1 MDTVFI
7 ESILNDGANG
17 YDCERYDLLAKCHLP
32 KPDRSKA
39 QVRLGTSEN
48 SQLEHMAAKLVYI
61 DVAHLNVLPD
71 RFHYMGQR
79 WMIMYR
85 QDIYSEEEYK
95 EYLERNPGH
104 NLLTTNLEWNGSGLT
119 VSNCQFG
126 PNFPSLKLSALPMT
140 SLSLSR
146 VTLYKNNL
154 AFAERQGSLTQN
166 EVGWTDFELRVPETR
181 RQLVVNTLSASA
193 PGGAS
198 IIFGQQNPKRAEM
211 GETTYPFNHSSMG
224 AFLES
229 CRGAK
234 VSITLD
240 SKISKT
246 GMLLMVERAQR
257 VIEGSKDQTEEYFA
271 SLQIFEEGSI
281 RKIPFQNVVEVSLV
295 DAKMQDQLSK
305 SLLATLE
312 KQLPKPLPPPKDN
325 REIISIRAKTSE
337 NTGACQVSY
346 VDRCEEWKCM
356 YRLDL
361 PREDMDLVVVN
372 SVDSDASVTSV
383 TLHTFGHVRNST
395 DDDWIDVDL
404 HLVANELSI
413 LAVGTEPARQELAKI
428 VKEAKNWGGGGM
440 QIFIKTLTG
449 KTVTLDVSCSDAV
462 EQIKAK
468 IQDKEGI
475 PPDQQRL
482 IFAGKQLED
491 GRTLAD
497 YNIQKESTLHLVLR
511 LRGQEVWA
519 PSRKPVDAAE
529 DFESLEGPDM
539 IRARELKR
547 LATKGLAEHVLYQV
561 SDRVTI
567 RSKETAIVPIFQH
580 GIKGDRVLVYDPKA
594 SEVCVKRAVHLVNTS
609 EHVLANG
616 SVNVLDGGRFVAQC
630 QFTPMIPGDD
640 QLIELGEDTT
650 VSVGRCK
657 PSDLQQDRVFQ
668 VRLEQDEHGHLS
680 KCILDHC
687 NQVTTRYSIKNNGT
701 KAAACLYIE
710 HTARTDCG
718 GFSITSTSH
727 CVKQTTGWARFC
739 LSVEPEADLSLEVS
753 EEANYE
759 ESIPLNEASIS
770 RFLSGRAK
778 TLRDEQVLDE
788 SSIKV
793 LHRSLARLRL
803 ASMLKAFL
811 EPKNI
816 SEEQL
821 LNWEQR
827 ECPWSADE
835 STNSDPDRLAS
846 DVREILAQIR
856 ELQSKQAETKENQRK
871 QSTDNSRVAKIFENQ
886 TRLRENIKS
895 MEHVRTGSLLERY
908 MNDMDKEENDLIE
921 TRKRIEASEEQ
932 NAKLSNDASSLN
944 RNLSS

>member
-1 MDTVFI
+1 
-7 ESILNDGANG
+7 
-17 YDCERYDLLAKCHLP
+17 
-32 KPDRSKA
+32 
-39 QVRLGTSEN
+39 
-48 SQLEHMAAKLVYI
+48 
-61 DVAHLNVLPD
+61 
-71 RFHYMGQR
+71 
-79 WMIMYR
+79 
-85 QDIYSEEEYK
+85 
-95 EYLERNPGH
+95 
-104 NLLTTNLEWNGSGLT
+104 
-119 VSNCQFG
+119 
-126 PNFPSLKLSALPMT
+126 MT

-166 EVGWTDFELRVPETR
+166 ETGWTDFELRVPEAR

-198 IIFGQQNPKRAEM
+198 IIFGQPNVKRTEM
-211 GETTYPFNHSSMG
+211 GENTYPFNHSSMG

-246 GMLLMVERAQR
+246 GMLLMVEKAQR

-281 RKIPFQNVVEVSLV
+281 RKIPFQNILEVSLV
-295 DAKMQDQLSK
+295 DPKMQEQLSK
-305 SLLATLE
+305 SLLTTLE
-312 KQLPKPLPPPKDN
+312 KQLPKPLPPPKDH

-361 PREDMDLVVVN
+361 PREDGDLVVVN
-372 SVDSDASVTSV
+372 SVDSNASV

-468 IQDKEGI
+468 ISDKEGI

-519 PSRKPVDAAE
+519 PSRKAVAE
-529 DFESLEGPDM
+529 DFESLEG
-539 IRARELKR
+539 

-594 SEVCVKRAVHLVNTS
+594 SEVCVKRAVHLVNSS

-657 PSDLQQDRVFQ
+657 PTELQQDWVFQ

-680 KCILDHC
+680 RCILDHC
-687 NQVTTRYSIKNNGT
+687 SQVTTRYSIKNNGT
-701 KAAACLYIE
+701 KAAQCLYIE
-710 HTARTDCG
+710 HTARTDFG

-739 LSVEPEADLSLEVS
+739 LSVEPEADLNLEVS

-759 ESIPLNEASIS
+759 ESIPLNEAGLS
-770 RFLSGRAK
+770 RFLQRVRSSEE
-778 TLRDEQVLDE
+778 LRQVLDE
-788 SSIKV
+788 GSIEV
-793 LHRSLARLRL
+793 LHRSLGRLRL
-803 ASMLKAFL
+803 ASMLKSFL
-811 EPKNI
+811 EPKSI

-835 STNSDPDRLAS
+835 STETSDPDRLAS
-846 DVREILAQIR
+846 DVREILAQLR
-856 ELQSKQAETKENQRK
+856 ELQSKSAETKENQRK

-932 NAKLSNDASSLN
+932 NAKLSNDASRLALQIVMKTKALQK
-944 RNLSS
+944 RAKC